1 MVRGVVYQ
9 NKPLVSLVVGWRQSV
24 QEIVALVDTG
34 FTGEL
39 KIPPKK
45 VVELGLEITH
55 TEPVSLANEEIAHW
69 GAALAAVSMEGI
81 EHVVDVLV
89 GRGIPLVGVGL
100 LKRFGYSL
108 HIDFP
113 HDTLT
118 LQR

>member
-1 MVRGVVYQ
+1 MLKGVVYQ
-9 NKPLVSLVVGWRQSV
+9 NKPLIALVVGWHQSV
-24 QEIVALVDTG
+24 QEIVALIDTG

-45 VVELGLEITH
+45 VAELGLEISH
-55 TEPVSLANEEIAHW
+55 TEPVSLANEEIVHW
-69 GAALAAVSMEGI
+69 DAALAEVSMENTV
-81 EHVVDVLV
+81 HVVSVLV

-100 LKRFGYSL
+100 LKRFRYSL
-108 HIDFP
+108 YIDFP